1 MLNALLCLSPILVL
15 AIPLLA
21 RRYPG
26 ERALLALRSSELTRW
41 PHPRSLAT
49 PSGRRTAPSVAR
61 GGQLIARYLAV
72 RPPPAARAAS

>member
-1 MLNALLCLSPILVL
+1 MLHTLLCLSPILAL

-26 ERALLALRSSELTRW
+26 ERALLALRRRKSVGW
-41 PHPRSLAT
+41 PRPRSSAST
-49 PSGRRTAPSVAR
+49 GNRRASSSVVR

-72 RPPPAARAAS
+72 RPPPALIAAS